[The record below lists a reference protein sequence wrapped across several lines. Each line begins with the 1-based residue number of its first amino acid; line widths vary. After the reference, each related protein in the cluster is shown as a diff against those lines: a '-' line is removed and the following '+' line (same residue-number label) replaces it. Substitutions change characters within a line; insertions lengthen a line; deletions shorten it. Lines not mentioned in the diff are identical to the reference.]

1 MYAPKVEISPAHLPF
16 LVHMPYF
23 VYQMVLPAKICSMT
37 PKFFLFVLISLISVT
52 VNGQQSNK
60 DKEEWQSLFNGKDL
74 TGWDVK
80 IAGHKVND
88 NYKNTFLV
96 EDNMIRVNYKEY
108 DKFTTEYGH
117 MYYNKPYSHYKIRLQ
132 YRFTGNQV
140 PGGASWN
147 VRNSGIMLH
156 SQSAASLG
164 LDQDFPIS
172 LEMQYLGGLNAGE
185 RNTGNLCT
193 PGTIVDID
201 GKLAEAHCINST
213 SKTYNGDQWVDA
225 EAIVLGD
232 SVIYHMIGGDTVL
245 VYTNP
250 RVGGGHVG
258 KNHTFKDGKV
268 GNEAEWVKK
277 DGTKLGSGYIAL
289 QAESHPIDFRNIEL
303 LNLKGCMNPKAT
315 NYKSYYVV
323 PDNATCTFK
332 RK

>member
-1 MYAPKVEISPAHLPF
+1 MIKKLSF
-16 LVHMPYF
+16 LLLTLSV
-23 VYQMVLPAKICSMT
+23 S
-37 PKFFLFVLISLISVT
+37 ISV
-52 VNGQQSNK
+52 NAQK
-60 DKEEWQSLFNGKDL
+60 PADKEEWQSLFNGKDL

-201 GKLAEAHCINST
+201 GKLAEAHCINSS

-232 SVIYHMIGGDTVL
+232 SIVYHLIGGDTVL

-250 RVGGGHVG
+250 RIGGGYVG

-268 GNEAEWVKK
+268 GSESEWIKK

-289 QAESHPIDFRNIEL
+289 QAESHPIDFRNIQL
-303 LNLKGCMNPKAT
+303 LNLKGCMDPKAS
-315 NYKSYYVV
+315 NYKSYYVAA
-323 PDNATCTFK
+323 DNSACTYK
-332 RK
+332 KK

>member
-1 MYAPKVEISPAHLPF
+1 MRT
-16 LVHMPYF
+16 PY
-23 VYQMVLPAKICSMT
+23 VTYLPALPLKTMT
-37 PKFFLFVLISLISVT
+37 SKALLLILISFISLT
-52 VNGQQSNK
+52 AQAQK
-60 DKEEWQSLFNGKDL
+60 PADKEEWQSLFNGKDL
-74 TGWDVK
+74 TGWDIK

-213 SKTYNGDQWVDA
+213 SKTYNGDQWVTA

-232 SVIYHMIGGDTVL
+232 SIIYHMIGGDTVL

-250 RVGGGHVG
+250 RIGGGYVG
-258 KNHTFKDGKV
+258 KNHTFADGKV
-268 GNEAEWVKK
+268 ADEAEWLKR

-303 LNLKGCMNPKAT
+303 LNLKGCMDPKAA
-315 NYKSYYVV
+315 NYKSYYVEN
-323 PDNATCTFK
+323 DKSSCTYK
-332 RK
+332 KK

>member
-1 MYAPKVEISPAHLPF
+1 MKKLLLLLFILPYAASAQKA
-16 LVHMPYF
+16 
-23 VYQMVLPAKICSMT
+23 A
-37 PKFFLFVLISLISVT
+37 
-52 VNGQQSNK
+52 
-60 DKEEWQSLFNGKDL
+60 DKEEWTSLFNGKDL
-74 TGWDVK
+74 TGWDIK

-88 NYKNTFLV
+88 NHKNTFIV

-108 DKFTTEYGH
+108 DKFTDEYGH

-213 SKTYNGDQWVDA
+213 SKTYNGDQWVNA

-232 SVIYHMIGGDTVL
+232 SIVYHLIEKDTVL
-245 VYTNP
+245 VFTNP
-250 RVGGGHVG
+250 RIGGGYVG
-258 KNHTFKDGKV
+258 SNHTFKDGKV
-268 GNEAEWVKK
+268 GSEAEWIKK
-277 DGTKLGSGYIAL
+277 EGTPLGSGYIAL

-303 LNLKGCMNPKAT
+303 LNLKGCMDKKAT
-315 NYKSYYVV
+315 NYKSYYVE
-323 PDNATCTFK
+323 PDKSACSYK
-332 RK
+332 K

>member
-1 MYAPKVEISPAHLPF
+1 MLRSLKLLS
-16 LVHMPYF
+16 LV
-23 VYQMVLPAKICSMT
+23 L
-37 PKFFLFVLISLISVT
+37 LISIHL
-52 VNGQQSNK
+52 QAQSK
-60 DKEEWQSLFNGKDL
+60 SDKEEWKSLFNGKDL
-74 TGWDVK
+74 TGWDIK

-88 NYKNTFLV
+88 NYKNTFIV

-108 DKFTTEYGH
+108 EKFTTEYGH
-117 MYYNKPYSHYKIRLQ
+117 MYYHKPYSHYKIRLQ

-193 PGTIVDID
+193 PGTIVEIN
-201 GKLAEAHCINST
+201 GKVDEAHCINST
-213 SKTYNGDQWVDA
+213 SKTYNGDQWVTA

-232 SVIYHMIGGDTVL
+232 SIVHHLIEGDTVL
-245 VYTNP
+245 TFTKP
-250 RVGGGHVG
+250 KIGGGYVG
-258 KNHTFKDGKV
+258 KTHTFKDGKV
-268 GNEAEWVKK
+268 SRENEWIKK
-277 DGTKLGSGYIAL
+277 DGTPLGSGYIAL
-289 QAESHPIDFRNIEL
+289 QAESHPIDFRNIEVL
-303 LNLKGCMNPKAT
+303 ELKGCMNKKAS

-323 PDNATCTFK
+323 ADNRLCTFGK
-332 RK
+332 

>member
-1 MYAPKVEISPAHLPF
+1 MIQS
-16 LVHMPYF
+16 
-23 VYQMVLPAKICSMT
+23 I
-37 PKFFLFVLISLISVT
+37 KFIGLILLISINVKA
-52 VNGQQSNK
+52 QSK
-60 DKEEWQSLFNGKDL
+60 ADKEEWLSLFNGKDL
-74 TGWDVK
+74 TGWDIK

-88 NYKNTFLV
+88 NYKNTFIV

-108 DKFTTEYGH
+108 EKFTTEYGH

-193 PGTIVDID
+193 PGTIVEIN
-201 GKLAEAHCINST
+201 GKVDEAHCINST
-213 SKTYNGDQWVDA
+213 SKTYDGDQWVTA

-232 SVIYHMIGGDTVL
+232 SIVHHLIEGDTVL
-245 VYTNP
+245 TFTKP
-250 RVGGGHVG
+250 KIGGGYVG
-258 KNHTFKDGKV
+258 KTHTFKDGKV
-268 GNEAEWVKK
+268 SRENEWVQK
-277 DGTKLGSGYIAL
+277 DGTPLGSGYIAL
-289 QAESHPIDFRNIEL
+289 QAESHPIDFRNIEVL
-303 LNLKGCMNPKAT
+303 ELKGCMNKKAI

-323 PDNATCTFK
+323 ADNSLCTFSK
-332 RK
+332 

>member
-1 MYAPKVEISPAHLPF
+1 MIRKLSLLLFTLSISTFTIA
-16 LVHMPYF
+16 
-23 VYQMVLPAKICSMT
+23 QK
-37 PKFFLFVLISLISVT
+37 
-52 VNGQQSNK
+52 SNK
-60 DKEEWQSLFNGKDL
+60 EKEEWQSLFNGKDL

-147 VRNSGIMLH
+147 VRNSGIMVH

-201 GKLAEAHCINST
+201 GKLAEAHCINSS

-232 SVIYHMIGGDTVL
+232 SIIYHMIGGDTVL

-250 RVGGGHVG
+250 RIGGGYVG
-258 KNHTFKDGKV
+258 KTHTFKDGKV
-268 GNEAEWVKK
+268 GNETEWIKK

-303 LNLKGCMNPKAT
+303 LNLKGCMDPKAT
-315 NYKSYYVV
+315 NYKSYYVAA
-323 PDNATCTFK
+323 DNSTCTYK
-332 RK
+332 KK